1 MARPVNQKRRIL
13 ILRLV
18 VIAVLLP
25 LYIFVQPRLEQDTA
39 PFEMM
44 MLLGVLVLIAGVLGR
59 FWATLYIGGK
69 KNQTVMQDG
78 PYSMTRN
85 PLYFFSTV
93 AAAGI
98 GLMSGSLIIALI
110 TVTLVGTV
118 LWQTAK
124 REAAFLS
131 AEFGEPY
138 AAYAARVPFFVPDL
152 RLFRAAPET
161 TFTTSA
167 LKTNL
172 RDAAVFLIFIPL
184 IEPLDLLHE
193 TWSSAVAQVW

>member
-18 VIAVLLP
+18 VLAVLLP
-25 LYIFVQPRLEQDTA
+25 LYVFIQPKFEEDSA
-39 PFEMM
+39 PFELM

-93 AAAGI
+93 AACGI
-98 GLMSGSLIIALI
+98 GLMSGSVIITLV
-110 TVTLVGTV
+110 TVGLVGTV
-118 LWQTAK
+118 LWQTAR

-131 AEFGEPY
+131 AEFGESY
-138 AAYAARVPFFVPDL
+138 AAYAARVPFFVPDP
-152 RLFRAAPET
+152 RLFQAAPET
-161 TFTTSA
+161 TFTTRA

-172 RDAAVFLIFIPL
+172 RDAAVFLLFIPL
-184 IEPLDLLHE
+184 IAPLDLLHE
-193 TWSSAVAQVW
+193 TWPIAIARVW